1 MWLRTDPYVAYKA
14 SKSGV
19 VAFTEQL
26 ACALFWCLLRW
37 LALLYDDSPSLA
49 DTLAADK
56 IRANVIL
63 PGLMDTPVGNKRC
76 CGSFAH
82 KVSRKLLL
90 ADGSRHESE
99 GVRAVTGGGGGRARP
114 ASAAWSQDGHR
125 HGRGLRCF
133 IPCQRRVAV
142 RHGGDAAGRWW
153 WGARRFS
160 SAPTQAVSSEH
171 CCHHSWTKSYR
182 ASAMVKSCARTRRSA
197 AANGATV

>member
-26 ACALFWCLLRW
+26 ACALFWSLLRW
-37 LALLYDDSPSLA
+37 LALLNDDSPSLA

-99 GVRAVTGGGGGRARP
+99 GVWAAAGGGGGRYPNATQPTVSRPFYARFAP
-114 ASAAWSQDGHR
+114 
-125 HGRGLRCF
+125 F
-133 IPCQRRVAV
+133 FRRPFALP
-142 RHGGDAAGRWW
+142 GFLAP
-153 WGARRFS
+153 RRR
-160 SAPTQAVSSEH
+160 E
-171 CCHHSWTKSYR
+171 R
-182 ASAMVKSCARTRRSA
+182 AK
-197 AANGATV
+197 NGEK